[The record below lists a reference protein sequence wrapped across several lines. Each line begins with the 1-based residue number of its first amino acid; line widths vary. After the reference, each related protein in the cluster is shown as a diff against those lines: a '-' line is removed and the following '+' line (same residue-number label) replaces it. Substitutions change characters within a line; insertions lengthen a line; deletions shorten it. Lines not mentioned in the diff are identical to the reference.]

1 MKVLNRFIL
10 IQRVFEQRE
19 SKSGFIL
26 SGDDSKDM
34 RYHKATV
41 IETGVNIDGI
51 SSGDVILFDK
61 VSGHDVLIGD
71 QRMSVI
77 QEKDVVC
84 VL

>member
-10 IQRVFEQRE
+10 IERVFEQRE
-19 SKSGFIL
+19 SKSGLIL

-51 SSGDVILFDK
+51 SSGDVILFDQ

>member
-1 MKVLNRFIL
+1 MRVLNKFIL
-10 IQRVFEQRE
+10 VQRVLEQRE
-19 SKSGFIL
+19 SKSGLLL
-26 SGDDSKDM
+26 SGDDSNDM

-41 IETGVNIDGI
+41 VETGTNIDGI
-51 SSGDVILFDK
+51 SSGDTVLFDK